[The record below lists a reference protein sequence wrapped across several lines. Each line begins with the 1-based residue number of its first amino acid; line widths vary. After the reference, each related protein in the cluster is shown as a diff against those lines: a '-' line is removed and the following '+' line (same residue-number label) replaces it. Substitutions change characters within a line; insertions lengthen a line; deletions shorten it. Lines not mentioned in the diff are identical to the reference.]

1 MGISTMDKKKKERLD
16 KICGAINKTKSEA
29 IQYMGGNELHI
40 ERFPSGHPKLDL
52 ALGGGWPIGRFV
64 ELYGPESGG
73 KTTTCLHAIAEFQK
87 KFPSDLVA
95 MIDTEFSFDPVYAS
109 ALGVKTEEL
118 LVSQPE
124 SAEESM
130 GLLRN
135 LIELGVKLIVVD
147 SIAAMCPQAELN
159 GEIGDSHVATLA
171 RVMTSSMKILTG
183 LAAKSGTTVFW
194 TNQMREKIGVTYG
207 AKTGTPGGRAIKH
220 HMSVRVKVA
229 KVGVEKD
236 GDTIVSSKTKISV
249 EKNKTA
255 PPFKVADVSIVYG
268 YGFDL
273 VAGIFDMALQK
284 KIVKKTGGWFAY
296 GEVFKIQGR
305 YNVLEELRENKELFK
320 EFEKAVADVDL
331 SDTAEEVPVES
342 GVKLKKIKKKE
353 SPVVRKAVSEGDN
366 VDVGV
371 DDV

>member
-1 MGISTMDKKKKERLD
+1 
-16 KICGAINKTKSEA
+16 
-29 IQYMGGNELHI
+29 
-40 ERFPSGHPKLDL
+40 
-52 ALGGGWPIGRFV
+52 
-64 ELYGPESGG
+64 
-73 KTTTCLHAIAEFQK
+73 
-87 KFPSDLVA
+87 
-95 MIDTEFSFDPVYAS
+95 
-109 ALGVKTEEL
+109 
-118 LVSQPE
+118 
-124 SAEESM
+124 
-130 GLLRN
+130 
-135 LIELGVKLIVVD
+135 
-147 SIAAMCPQAELN
+147 
-159 GEIGDSHVATLA
+159 
-171 RVMTSSMKILTG
+171 
-183 LAAKSGTTVFW
+183 
-194 TNQMREKIGVTYG
+194 
-207 AKTGTPGGRAIKH
+207 
-220 HMSVRVKVA
+220 MSVRVKVA

-320 EFEKAVADVDL
+320 EFEKAVANADS
-331 SDTAEEVPVES
+331 SDTVEEVPVEAE
-342 GVKLKKIKKKE
+342 VKLKKIKKKE